1 MASKADTNQKP
12 KDITNPDVVTKFNA
26 ASEITQNALKFVIEK
41 CTPEAKI
48 LDICVEGDKFITD
61 AVSKIYTKNKTITK
75 GIAFP
80 TCISVN
86 NIACHFSPLESD
98 PESNTALAKGDLVKV
113 QLGTHIDG
121 YPAIVAHTFVI
132 GATKEEPATGIKAD
146 TILAAHYSA
155 EAALRTVVPGNKTSI
170 VTDIVN
176 KVCSEFGVKPVE
188 GMLSYQVEQNV
199 LEGEKQII
207 LNPTEAHRKGFK
219 INEIAQNEV
228 YCVDIV
234 VSSKDG
240 KVKSTNNRTTVY
252 RRTDSTYQLKMAAS
266 RKYLSEVNTKHGKFP
281 FNIRSSE
288 DIKAARMGVVEC
300 VRSQVLANYD
310 VMAEE
315 KDQFVAQY
323 LFTVLL
329 TGNGSVRLTTPGLLE
344 LDAYKSEKSIQS
356 EEVLEVLKKEVER
369 KPKEKKTSA

>member
-1 MASKADTNQKP
+1 
-12 KDITNPDVVTKFNA
+12 
-26 ASEITQNALKFVIEK
+26 
-41 CTPEAKI
+41 
-48 LDICVEGDKFITD
+48 
-61 AVSKIYTKNKTITK
+61 
-75 GIAFP
+75 
-80 TCISVN
+80 
-86 NIACHFSPLESD
+86 
-98 PESNTALAKGDLVKV
+98 
-113 QLGTHIDG
+113 
-121 YPAIVAHTFVI
+121 
-132 GATKEEPATGIKAD
+132 
-146 TILAAHYSA
+146 
-155 EAALRTVVPGNKTSI
+155 
-170 VTDIVN
+170 
-176 KVCSEFGVKPVE
+176 
-188 GMLSYQVEQNV
+188 MLSYQVEQNV

-281 FNIRSSE
+281 FNVRSSE

-315 KDQFVAQY
+315 KDQFVAQF